1 MRKVELLAPAGS
13 MEALYAAVQNGCDAV
28 YLGGEMFGARAFA
41 HNFSKEDLRE
51 AVVYAHIY
59 GVQVYVT
66 VNTLIKEEELNEILS
81 YIMYLQEIDVDAV
94 IVQDLGLL
102 SLLRTRFPDME
113 VHASTQMHV
122 HNPQGITYLKEQG
135 VKRVVVPRETSIEE
149 IKAYAQLGI
158 DLEVFV
164 QGALCVSYSGQCL
177 MSSVLFDRS
186 GNRGACAQPC
196 RMQYGLYRMEDG
208 KEQAVSSRGD
218 YLLSPKDLNTLE
230 ILPALIDAGV
240 ASFKIEGRMKR
251 PEYVACMVSLY
262 RKAIDAHQKHQRFQV
277 TPQML
282 EDMQKL
288 FHRGFTTGHID
299 HQMGSALMNP
309 IRPNHIGIEI
319 GNIIKI
325 TKDKMTIRLS
335 KPLDQ
340 GDGIRILRDKED
352 EGFRV
357 NKIYKNGLLVNH
369 GDAGDTIELDRIY
382 GIKEQASVL
391 KTSAVHQLKRLQESY
406 QGYQRR
412 IPISASFTMI
422 KEQVPYLCLWDEE
435 GNSVQIQG
443 ECHVEQAQKTPLSID
458 RIQQQLRKTKDTP
471 YDIEDI
477 IWTCDEDAIMPIKE
491 VNRMRRCALEAL
503 SNQRAVRHMERS
515 VLLPQQSTISVEK
528 RKGLHVIIHAYD
540 QYLACKDHNVTM
552 YVDGVSLYQR
562 IVKENPAVKLRTSRI
577 MKESYPQKDALIQ
590 DIGGLK
596 EGVSYSY
603 DTSLNVYNSYAA
615 QYLFEHQANVVVCS
629 LELDLTDCIQLVEQ
643 YHQRNLSGNFG
654 YVIYGRR
661 ELMVSEYCP
670 INAVEK
676 DSDKQHC
683 GLCKQHDY
691 VLIDK
696 KKRKFP
702 LWMDEDCRMHLLEEE
717 PLDRIEDIKP
727 LTKHGIDHFFCVFTN
742 ETQMETSKILERIRR
757 SYEY

>member
-1 MRKVELLAPAGS
+1 MKKVELLAPAGS
-13 MEALYAAVQNGCDAV
+13 MEALYAAIQNGCDAV

-41 HNFSKEDLRE
+41 HNFSKEDLKK
-51 AVVYAHIY
+51 AVTYAHIY

-66 VNTLIKEEELNEILS
+66 VNTLIKEEEVNEILS
-81 YIMYLQEIDVDAV
+81 YISYLQEIDVDAL

-102 SLLRTRFPDME
+102 SLLRTGFPDME

-122 HNPQGITYLKEQG
+122 HNPQGITFLKEQG
-135 VKRVVVPRETSIEE
+135 VKRVVVPRETAIEE
-149 IKAYAQLGI
+149 IEAYAKLGI

-196 RMQYGLYRMEDG
+196 RMQYGLYRQEDG
-208 KEQAVSSRGD
+208 KEHAVPSKGD

-262 RKAIDAHQKHQRFQV
+262 RKAIDAHLQHQTFKV

-288 FHRGFTTGHID
+288 FHRGFTTGHIQ

-319 GNIIKI
+319 GKIIKI
-325 TKDKMTIRLS
+325 SKDKMAIRLS

-340 GDGIRILRDKED
+340 GDGIRILHDKED

-357 NKIYKNGLLVNH
+357 NKIYKNGLLINH
-369 GDAGDTIELDRIY
+369 GDAGDVIELDRIY

-391 KTSAVHQLKRLQESY
+391 KTSAVHQLKQLQESY

-412 IPISASFTMI
+412 IKISASFTMI
-422 KEQVPYLCLWDEE
+422 KEQVPYLCVWDEK
-435 GNSVQIQG
+435 GNSVQMEG
-443 ECHVEQAQKTPLSID
+443 ECHVEQAQKTPLSIE
-458 RIQQQLRKTKDTP
+458 RIQHQLRKTKDTP
-471 YDIEDI
+471 YDIIDI
-477 IWTCDEDAIMPIKE
+477 VLTCDEDAIMPIKE
-491 VNRMRRCALEAL
+491 VNRMRRCALDAL
-503 SNQRAVRHMERS
+503 SERRAVRHKERS
-515 VLLPQQSTISVEK
+515 VMTPQASEISVEK
-528 RKGLHVIIHAYD
+528 RKGLYAIVHTYE
-540 QYLACKDHNVTM
+540 QYLACKDQNVKI
-552 YVDGVSLYQR
+552 YVDGLILYQR
-562 IVKENPAVKLRTSRI
+562 IVKENPDVILRTSRI
-577 MKESYPQKDALIQ
+577 MKQGYPAKDALIQ

-596 EGVSYSY
+596 EGFSNMY

-615 QYLFEHQANVVVCS
+615 QYLFEHQADVVICS
-629 LELDLTDCIQLVEQ
+629 LELDQEACIQLVEE
-643 YHQRNLSGNFG
+643 YHQRNASGNFG
-654 YVIYGRR
+654 YVVYGRR

-676 DSDKQHC
+676 DSDKKYC
-683 GLCKQHDY
+683 GSCKMHEY

-696 KKRKFP
+696 KNRKFP

-717 PLDRIEDIKP
+717 PMNRIEDMRT
-727 LTKHGIDHFFCVFTN
+727 LAKHGIENFFCVFTK
-742 ETQMETSKILERIRR
+742 ETQGETSQILHRIR
-757 SYEY
+757 SQYEY